1 MRPACQKGS
10 PFRAQAGTTNH
21 IYISRS
27 STFSE
32 RNTFIQLIHPI
43 KGVLGTLSP
52 VSQLIVPAKLLNHR
66 IPSVSRAANSS
77 SVFWK
82 PIQCSHDP
90 SLSRQ
95 VGNIVSKFPVLF
107 QAYGRPCFQS
117 MTSCEKVHSS
127 VPMMKDFMPRQR
139 PIHVTRWPNN
149 GTQQP
154 AKHNIHLTQILFVD
168 LSVGSTETSNRSDH
182 GVKIPETV
190 LHCNIPVYQIWSVC
204 KKCFRRSME
213 VMCQIQTVIA
223 SICSA

>member
-1 MRPACQKGS
+1 MPKRQ
-10 PFRAQAGTTNH
+10 PFQGTTNH

-32 RNTFIQLIHPI
+32 RNKFIQLIHPI

-77 SVFWK
+77 SVFCK

-117 MTSCEKVHSS
+117 MTSCEKVHSF
-127 VPMMKDFMPRQR
+127 VPMMKDFMPRQP

-154 AKHNIHLTQILFVD
+154 AKHNIHLHKTCL
-168 LSVGSTETSNRSDH
+168 
-182 GVKIPETV
+182 
-190 LHCNIPVYQIWSVC
+190 
-204 KKCFRRSME
+204 
-213 VMCQIQTVIA
+213 
-223 SICSA
+223 